1 MAGLLEKDF
10 RLLFQ
15 RKQALVLFLVLAVVF
30 GFTMNGTFILG
41 YLPFLMTVLMVS
53 TIAYDEME
61 NGYQFLMTLPINAKT
76 YVTEKY
82 LFCIGGASA
91 SWILA
96 VILYLAAKAVRG
108 ENIDFLAALPNT
120 VAILPMIF
128 ILLSILIPVQI
139 KFGAEKSQVVM
150 AVGCGILVGGVFL
163 FAKIVGEDVLKNAF
177 SFLGKI
183 NGPVL
188 AVGAVVLTVIIAAVS
203 YLFSYRTLQ
212 KKEF

>member
-108 ENIDFLAALPNT
+108 ETIDFLADLPNT

-163 FAKIVGEDVLKNAF
+163 FAKVVGEDVLKNAF
-177 SFLGKI
+177 SFLNKI
-183 NGPVL
+183 NGSVL
-188 AVGAVVLTVIIAAVS
+188 AVGAVALTVMIVAVS

>member
-15 RKQALVLFLVLAVVF
+15 RKQALVLFLVLAVAF

-108 ENIDFLAALPNT
+108 ETIDFLADLPNT

-163 FAKIVGEDVLKNAF
+163 FAKVVGEDALKNAF
-177 SFLGKI
+177 SFLDKI
-183 NGPVL
+183 NGSVL
-188 AVGAVVLTVIIAAVS
+188 AVGAVVLTIVIVAVS
-203 YLFSYRTLQ
+203 YLLSCRILK